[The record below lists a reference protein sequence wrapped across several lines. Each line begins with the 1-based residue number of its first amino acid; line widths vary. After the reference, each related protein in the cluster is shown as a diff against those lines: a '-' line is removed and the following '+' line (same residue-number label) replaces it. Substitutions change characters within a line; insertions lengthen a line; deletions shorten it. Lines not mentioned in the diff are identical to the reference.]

1 MKKNLISW
9 QGLLTSVLLCLC
21 ALTFSSCGDD
31 DDGPSSNGSN
41 GSNNEQ
47 PSQNTGIYGSWYREK
62 TVNGVYSMF
71 KSIIEIK
78 LNEDKTA
85 SYVYAEAVED
95 QTELSYV
102 YNFPNTT
109 YTYNAETGD
118 LVIRGDYSNIEMK
131 VVSVDA
137 TTLVTTWYDH
147 EYIFTRGAFDWSTA
161 WEGISS
167 GGGGGGSDTNQSWEK
182 QIYAKYHYTGDSYAI
197 GNKKDFTGKVTISYN
212 ASTGKYAMYEPF
224 YYPNSN
230 GGKGLKYDA
239 VKGYNNIKVY
249 TYAVQDPNNK
259 WAHLTCETYC
269 QFTIE

>member
-1 MKKNLISW
+1 MIMKKNLISW

-21 ALTFSSCGDD
+21 ALTLSSCGDD
-31 DDGPSSNGSN
+31 DDGPSSNA
-41 GSNNEQ
+41 SNNGGQ
-47 PSQNTGIYGSWYREK
+47 PSQNTSIYDTWHWSQINSTARFNN
-62 TVNGVYSMF
+62 V
-71 KSIIEIK
+71 IEMK
-78 LNEDKTA
+78 LNADGQTG
-85 SYVYAEAVED
+85 SFVYAQVLIDET
-95 QTELSYV
+95 QYV
-102 YNFPNTT
+102 YNMPNARA
-109 YTYNAETGD
+109 TYNDETKV
-118 LVIRGDYSNIEMK
+118 LKFSSDYSSLIEMT

-137 TTLVTTWYDH
+137 TTLVVTWYNR
-147 EYIFTRGAFDWSTA
+147 EYTFTRGAFDWSTA
-161 WEGISS
+161 KEGLS
-167 GGGGGGSDTNQSWEK
+167 GGGGGSDTNQSWEK
-182 QIYAKYHYTGDSYAI
+182 QIYAQYHYTGDSYAI
-197 GNKKDFTGKVTISYN
+197 GNKKDFKGKVTISYN